1 MYEDI
6 ARWTHQIQE
15 PNRELVDS
23 AFDELLPHVQNSLHD
38 TLGPKKAAE
47 HQAIDTLTGRN
58 LLLEI
63 DEVNAERHWGPL
75 ELTVEADKA
84 IQRRFLFVQY
94 TSQFHREM
102 RGQESLALLEHLS
115 DDQRGALADILAI
128 TAWNHWEDVPN
139 KFSLKFPIGQKASR
153 MMRKMDEGL
162 RNIHGRIAGVE
173 NAVVK

>member
-23 AFDELLPHVQNSLHD
+23 AFDELLPHVQNALHD
-38 TLGPKKAAE
+38 TLGPRKRAE
-47 HQAIDTLTGRN
+47 RQAIDSLDSRN
-58 LLLEI
+58 LHLEI
-63 DEVNAERHWGPL
+63 DEVDEERHWGPL
-75 ELTVEADKA
+75 ELAIDADKT
-84 IQRRFLFVQY
+84 IRRRMLFVPYNSQY
-94 TSQFHREM
+94 HKEI

-128 TAWNHWEDVPN
+128 TTWNHWEDVPN

-153 MMRKMDEGL
+153 MMRKMNEGL
-162 RNIHGRIAGVE
+162 RDIHGRIAGVE
-173 NAVVK
+173 SAAMK